1 MLKNILSNLDFASKK
16 KLFILI
22 ISNFFIG
29 ILEMLSF
36 GSIYVYLKFVLFDE
50 LIFKSHI
57 IKLIP
62 EFFEQTKIIQIS
74 IFSFMVFFLF
84 LFKNTS
90 LLLLIRLEAKIS
102 NQIFFNIK
110 RRMSDILIGLP
121 YELIFSRY
129 SSDEIMNT
137 FIIDTEKYKYTL
149 TEFVKVSREFILI
162 ICLTLLITF
171 QNYIVSLFAILF
183 FIILTSIVLFYFK
196 PITKKLGKRLR
207 IIDGLLIKKSL
218 NIFLSIKT
226 IKIFKKENY
235 FKKNLIDSLKEFEDI
250 NRIFYILKN
259 IPRLFFELLTILLI
273 LILILYFT
281 FNNNNINELVPLIA
295 LLTATFV
302 RMMPSFASINSSLNA
317 IKFNESSTKKLKENL
332 DFLNQNKISI
342 QNDNKKEVLNLN
354 ETGELNIDLK
364 NIEFGF
370 NSKLIFNNLNFTIPH
385 NKFISIFG
393 ESGSGKSTLLNIIS
407 GLFTPSNGIV
417 SVNGVNIFDDLGQWH
432 SQVGYVDQ
440 ETSILNDS
448 ILQNVAFGENNPDID
463 NFYNVLKKVK
473 LYDYCMNLP
482 DKEKTILTEFGQN
495 LSGGQK
501 QRIGIARALYKK
513 SKILLLDEPTSALDE
528 KNEIEIFQHL
538 NELKKNLTV
547 IMVTHKNKAREY
559 SDKSFII
566 KNGQIKQ
573 I

>member
-1 MLKNILSNLDFASKK
+1 MLKNILSNLDFVSKQ
-16 KLFILI
+16 KLLVLI

-57 IKLIP
+57 IRLIP

-74 IFSFMVFFLF
+74 IFSFVVFFLF

-121 YELIFSRY
+121 YQLIFSRY

-171 QNYIVSLFAILF
+171 QNYIVSLFAVLF
-183 FIILTSIVLFYFK
+183 FTILTSIVLFYFK

-218 NIFLSIKT
+218 NIFLSIKI

-235 FKKNLIDSLKEFEDI
+235 FKKDLINSLKEFEDI

-302 RMMPSFASINSSLNA
+302 RMMPSFASINSSINA

-332 DFLNQNKISI
+332 DFLNQNRINIK
-342 QNDNKKEVLNLN
+342 NNNKEVLKLN
-354 ETGELNIDLK
+354 ETDELNIDLK

-370 NSKLIFNNLNFTIPH
+370 NSKLIFDNLNFTIPH

-407 GLFTPSNGIV
+407 GLFIPSGGIV
-417 SVNGVNIFDDLGQWH
+417 TANGVNIFSDLGKWH
-432 SQVGYVDQ
+432 SQLGYVDQ

-448 ILQNVAFGENNPDID
+448 ILQNVAFGENNPDIE

-482 DKEKTILTEFGQN
+482 DKERTILAEFGQN

-501 QRIGIARALYKK
+501 QRLGIARALYKK
-513 SKILLLDEPTSALDE
+513 SKILLLDEPTSALDD

-538 NELKKNLTV
+538 NELKKNLTI

-559 SDKSFII
+559 SDMSFII
-566 KNGQIKQ
+566 KNGQIKK